1 MTFGQIL
8 FILFGAV
15 TVIAALM
22 VVSRRNLFHS
32 ALFLVLSFFGVAALY
47 VLLEA
52 YFFAAAQVLVYV
64 GAISI
69 LVIFAVMLTRG
80 VMGGQ
85 SGNSQWREAAAICG
99 ILFVG
104 LLLLLSPVAINLLG
118 RNFGGLQW
126 AVAGGAA
133 GLPAANDDILAKLG
147 MGFVDLN
154 QYAVPFVL
162 TGALILLAMIGAIWV
177 ARERRPAE
185 VLAERKEMEAER
197 AAIAAEEAAATTAI
211 AEIHE
216 THSITSH

>member
-1 MTFGQIL
+1 MTIGQIL
-8 FILFGAV
+8 FILFGLV

-22 VVSRRNLFHS
+22 VVTRRNLFHS

-52 YFFAAAQVLVYV
+52 FFFAAAQVLVYV

-85 SGNSQWREAAAICG
+85 SGNSQWREAAVICG
-99 ILFVG
+99 ILFVA
-104 LLLLLSPVAINLLG
+104 LFALLSPNAISLVG
-118 RNFGGLQW
+118 RVFGGLQW
-126 AVAGGAA
+126 PVAGGAA
-133 GLPAANDDILAKLG
+133 GLPAVSEQILASLG

-154 QYAVPFVL
+154 QYALPFVL
-162 TGALILLAMIGAIWV
+162 SGALILLAMVGAIWV

-185 VLAERKEMEAER
+185 VLAERKQLQAEL
-197 AAIAAEEAAATTAI
+197 AADAAAEAIPTTEI
-211 AEIHE
+211 APAHD
-216 THSITSH
+216 THPTTTH

>member
-8 FILFGAV
+8 FILFGLV
-15 TVIAALM
+15 TIIAAVM
-22 VVSRRNLFHS
+22 VVVRRNLFHA

-69 LVIFAVMLTRG
+69 LIIFAVMLTRG

-85 SGNSQWREAAAICG
+85 SGNSQWREAAVICG
-99 ILFVG
+99 ILLVG
-104 LLLLLSPVAINLLG
+104 LVGLLSPVAINFLG

-126 AVAGGAA
+126 RIAGGAA
-133 GLPAANDDILAKLG
+133 GLPVVSEQILANLG

-154 QYAVPFVL
+154 QYALPFVL
-162 TGALILLAMIGAIWV
+162 SGVLILLAMVGAIWV
-177 ARERRPAE
+177 ARERHPAE
-185 VLAERKEMEAER
+185 VLAERKQ
-197 AAIAAEEAAATTAI
+197 IAAELAADAAAEAITTPEVAPTEQH
-211 AEIHE
+211 AH
-216 THSITSH
+216 

>member
-1 MTFGQIL
+1 MTIGQIL
-8 FILFGAV
+8 FIVFAVV
-15 TVIAALM
+15 TVIAAFM
-22 VVSRRNLFHS
+22 VVTRRNLFHA

-85 SGNSQWREAAAICG
+85 QGNSQWREAAVASL
-99 ILFVG
+99 ILFAG
-104 LLLLLSPVAINLLG
+104 LGLLLSPVAINLFG
-118 RNFGGLQW
+118 RSWGGLQW
-126 AVAGGAA
+126 PVAGGAA
-133 GLPAANDDILAKLG
+133 GLPAVSEQILANLG

-154 QYAVPFVL
+154 QYAVPFVVS
-162 TGALILLAMIGAIWV
+162 GALILLAMVGAIWV

-185 VLAERKEMEAER
+185 VLAERKLLAAEL
-197 AAIAAEEAAATTAI
+197 AADAAEEASGAT
-211 AEIHE
+211 EIVPTEQHA
-216 THSITSH
+216 H